1 MTEKPSKK
9 TVKKH
14 VKRLVT
20 RWSSA
25 NELAW
30 STVGRPGPVFTNT
43 TPGPEKDRVWEEFND
58 DLAAD
63 RAAAGT
69 LYRVALDLAP
79 VWLKTNKALVDK
91 CFDRAFKG
99 FVGPGIH

>member
-1 MTEKPSKK
+1 MTQKPSKK

-20 RWSSA
+20 RWSCA

-30 STVGRPGPVFTNT
+30 GTVGRPGPVFTNT
-43 TPGPEKDRVWEEFND
+43 TPGPDKDRAWEEFNA

-63 RAAAGT
+63 QAAARE
-69 LYRVALDLAP
+69 LYRVALDTAP
-79 VWLKTNKALVDK
+79 EWLKTDKALVDK
-91 CFDRAFKG
+91 CFARAFKG

>member
-1 MTEKPSKK
+1 MIEKPSKK

-14 VKRLVT
+14 MKRLVFYW
-20 RWSSA
+20 RKA
-25 NELAW
+25 NNLAW

-43 TPGPEKDRVWEEFND
+43 TPGPDKDKAWEEFNI
-58 DLAAD
+58 DLVAD
-63 RAAAGT
+63 REAAGT

-79 VWLKTNKALVDK
+79 EWLKNDKALVDK
-91 CFDRAFKG
+91 CFARAFKG